1 MKYLSLQLKGYIR
14 LVNGIG
20 TPDIFID
27 FRRQKFRTCII
38 RGENGSG
45 KSTIFNALSV
55 LPDSND
61 SFIPGKPAMKE
72 IYLQDGNT
80 IYIITCVHNVKNNGD
95 RDTTKVYFKKQFP
108 DGRVVELNENGNVNS
123 YKDVLFEELKLDSNF
138 IALSQLSM
146 DDKGLAT
153 KRPAERKRFVN
164 SIISSLEVY
173 NNMYKTLNKHSSV
186 YKSMVNSV
194 ASKLGQL
201 GDENIL
207 KSNFSALSS
216 RITQLSAQKDQ
227 YMQKMGEFKFQVDSV
242 DKDGTLQSTL
252 AEKTEEYNELVERS
266 KTLYKSIDYLY
277 NKGNIDRDNTD
288 VQEALEFAKTS
299 LNKVSVE
306 NELYNGEITS
316 LRSKREEVSK
326 KIVEKKLFIQQ
337 TNAEAEDP
345 KSLEDKINDYKEK
358 MQGIIDA
365 FHSIGIDDISNI
377 SRDEYVLAL
386 NTIKNIQDS
395 IEVTKSTTTIDI
407 FTEAIGIAV
416 GDIDYSIS
424 VDTVKNQ
431 KESIEALIRSRE
443 KLIIE
448 LNEKSKILNV
458 LDMRPKSCKVDDCP
472 FISEALSYRNNRISD
487 QLDDANREYEEL
499 QKKQK
504 EIEASYQHQLDLRSV
519 VNAIS
524 NIIRD
529 IKIHQAV
536 LMKLPNGIICSNPKE
551 LFIRYLNNNEVYQ
564 DIMSIY
570 QYIDYANNIDIYK
583 QYQILVMDLT
593 NKLNVALTR
602 STIVEAVNKEI
613 EEYNASIVSI
623 DESIKEKNIK
633 ISNNNLIIMDLNN
646 QIDILT
652 RLSTL
657 INDRETIKTQMTSA
671 KAIVDEI
678 SSKLKSVESSM
689 IGINNLRDMI
699 ASCETEI
706 SNASRELDQISYSL
720 KLYKE
725 YQEEYNQL
733 SENYDYIETIKY
745 YASPTTGI
753 QLVFMEMY
761 MSKIIS
767 LANELLALL
776 FGGRFMIQQFIIN
789 ESEFRIP
796 CLTDNYTIDDISSM
810 SSAQV
815 SMISMI
821 LSFSLLYHSSTKYNI
836 IKLDEIDAPLDEN
849 NRLMFIDV
857 LNEIMNIMHTEQCIM
872 ISHNSELQ
880 LDTSDVIVLKSN
892 NLSSDYTKGNII
904 WDYNN
909 GGK

>member
-1 MKYLSLQLKGYIR
+1 
-14 LVNGIG
+14 
-20 TPDIFID
+20 
-27 FRRQKFRTCII
+27 
-38 RGENGSG
+38 
-45 KSTIFNALSV
+45 
-55 LPDSND
+55 
-61 SFIPGKPAMKE
+61 
-72 IYLQDGNT
+72 
-80 IYIITCVHNVKNNGD
+80 
-95 RDTTKVYFKKQFP
+95 
-108 DGRVVELNENGNVNS
+108 
-123 YKDVLFEELKLDSNF
+123 
-138 IALSQLSM
+138 
-146 DDKGLAT
+146 
-153 KRPAERKRFVN
+153 
-164 SIISSLEVY
+164 
-173 NNMYKTLNKHSSV
+173 
-186 YKSMVNSV
+186 MVNSV

-216 RITQLSAQKDQ
+216 RSTQLSAQKDQ

-242 DKDGTLQSTL
+242 DKDGTLQNTL
-252 AEKTEEYNELVERS
+252 SEKTQEYNELYEKS
-266 KTLYKSIDYLY
+266 KTLYKSIDYLF

-288 VQEALEFAKTS
+288 VQEALEATKTS
-299 LNKVSVE
+299 LNKVKVE

-316 LRSKREEVSK
+316 LRTKREEISK
-326 KIVEKKLFIQQ
+326 KIVEKRLFLQQ
-337 TNAEAEDP
+337 TAAEAEDP
-345 KSLEDKINDYKEK
+345 KSLEEKINDYKQK
-358 MQGIIDA
+358 MQDIIDA

-395 IEVTKSTTTIDI
+395 IEVVKSTTTIDI
-407 FTEAIGIAV
+407 FTEAIAIST
-416 GDIDYSIS
+416 GDKDYSI
-424 VDTVKNQ
+424 DINTIKNQ
-431 KESIEALIRSRE
+431 KESVDSQIRSIERS
-443 KLIIE
+443 IIE
-448 LNEKSKILNV
+448 LNEKVKILNV
-458 LDMRPKSCKVDDCP
+458 LNMRPKGCKVDDCP
-472 FISEALSYRNNRISD
+472 FISEALSYKNNKVSD
-487 QLDDANREYEEL
+487 QLTDMNLEYEAL
-499 QKKQK
+499 QKEQK
-504 EIEASYQHQLDLRSV
+504 EIERVYQYQLDLRSV

-536 LMKLPNGIICSNPKE
+536 LLKLPNGIICSNPKE
-551 LFIRYLNNNEVYQ
+551 LFLRYLNNNEVYI

-570 QYIDYANNIDIYK
+570 KYIDYANNIDIYK

-593 NKLNVALTR
+593 NKLNIALTR
-602 STIVEAVNKEI
+602 STIVDAINREI
-613 EEYNASIVSI
+613 EEYTNSIASI
-623 DESIKEKNIK
+623 DESIKEKNMK
-633 ISNNNLIIMDLNN
+633 ISSNNLIIMDLNDK
-646 QIDILT
+646 IDVLS

-657 INDRETIKTQMTSA
+657 IADRETIKLQMAAS

-689 IGINNLRDMI
+689 IGIANLRDMI
-699 ASCETEI
+699 ASCETEMNNI
-706 SNASRELDQISYSL
+706 NRELDQISYSL

-725 YQEEYNQL
+725 YQDEYNQL
-733 SENYDYIETIKY
+733 SENYNYIETIKY

-767 LANELLALL
+767 LANELLSLL
-776 FGGRFMIQQFIIN
+776 FNGRFMIQQFIIN

-880 LDTSDVIVLKSN
+880 LDTSDVIVLKST

-904 WDYNN
+904 WNYNN
-909 GGK
+909 Q

>member
-27 FRRQKFRTCII
+27 FRKQKFKTCII

-108 DGRVVELNENGNVNS
+108 DGKIVELNENGNVNS
-123 YKDVLFEELKLDSNF
+123 YKDVLFEELKLDANF

-146 DDKGLAT
+146 DDKGLAM

-164 SIISSLEVY
+164 SIIASLEVY

-207 KSNFSALSS
+207 KSNFSAITS
-216 RITQLSAQKDQ
+216 RKTQLSAQKDQ
-227 YMQKMGEFKFQVDSV
+227 YMQKLGEYKFQVESV

-252 AEKTEEYNELVERS
+252 SEKTEEYNTLADKYNS
-266 KTLYKSIDYLY
+266 LYKSIDYLFSKI
-277 NKGNIDRDNTD
+277 NVSKDSVD
-288 VQEALEFAKTS
+288 VNSELESSKQA
-299 LNKVSVE
+299 LNKLNVE
-306 NELYNGEITS
+306 NELYNAEITS
-316 LRSKREEVSK
+316 LRTKREEMSK
-326 KIVEKKLFIQQ
+326 KIVEKKLFLQQ
-337 TNAEAEDP
+337 TASDAEDP
-345 KSLEDKINDYKEK
+345 KSLEDRINDYKQK
-358 MQGIIDA
+358 MQDIIDA

-386 NTIKNIQDS
+386 NTIKNIQEN
-395 IEVTKSTTTIDI
+395 IEVLKSTTTMDIFSEAIDI
-407 FTEAIGIAV
+407 AIGISS
-416 GDIDYSIS
+416 YSINI
-424 VDTVKNQ
+424 DTLKNQ
-431 KESIEALIRSRE
+431 RDSIELSIKSIERS
-443 KLIIE
+443 IIE
-448 LNEKSKILNV
+448 LNEKVKILNV
-458 LDMRPKSCKVDDCP
+458 LEIRPKSCKVDDCP
-472 FISEALSYRNNRISD
+472 FISEALSYRNNKVQD
-487 QLDDANREYEEL
+487 QLTDFTLEYESL
-499 QKKQK
+499 QKEFK
-504 EIEASYQHQLDLRSV
+504 ETDAEYKRQLELRSV
-519 VNAIS
+519 VNNIS

-529 IKIHQAV
+529 IKLHQAV
-536 LMKLPNGIICSNPKE
+536 LMKLPNGFIYSDPKE
-551 LFIRYLNNNEVYQ
+551 LLVRYLNNNEVYK
-564 DIMSIY
+564 DLMSIY

-583 QYQILVMDLT
+583 QYQTLVMDLT
-593 NKLNVALTR
+593 NKLNIALTR
-602 STIVEAVNKEI
+602 STIVDAVNKEI
-613 EEYNASIVSI
+613 DEYRSSIASI
-623 DESIKEKNIK
+623 DESIKDNNLK
-633 ISNNNLIIMDLNN
+633 ISNNNLLIMDINN
-646 QIDILT
+646 KIDVYN

-657 INDRETIKTQMTSA
+657 ISDKEDIKSQMNNV
-671 KAIVDEI
+671 KDIVHDI
-678 SSKLKSVESSM
+678 TLKLKSVESSI
-689 IGINNLRDMI
+689 IGINNLTELI
-699 ASCETEI
+699 NSCEQEM
-706 SNASRELDQISYSL
+706 NNLNRELDQVTYSL
-720 KLYKE
+720 KLYKK
-725 YQEEYNQL
+725 YQDEYNQL
-733 SENYDYIETIKY
+733 SENYNYIETIKY

-776 FGGRFMIQQFIIN
+776 FNGRFMIQQFIIN

-810 SSAQV
+810 SSAQI

-909 GGK
+909 Q

>member
-27 FRRQKFRTCII
+27 FRKQRFKTCII

-55 LPDSND
+55 IPDSND

-108 DGRVVELNENGNVNS
+108 DGRIVELNENGNVNS
-123 YKDVLFEELKLDSNF
+123 YKDILFEELKLDANF

-146 DDKGLAT
+146 DDKGLAM

-216 RITQLSAQKDQ
+216 RSTQLSAQKDQ

-242 DKDGTLQSTL
+242 DKDGTLQNTL
-252 AEKTEEYNELVERS
+252 SEKTQEYNELYEKS
-266 KTLYKSIDYLY
+266 KTLYKSIDYLFS
-277 NKGNIDRDNTD
+277 KGNIDRDNTD
-288 VQEALEFAKTS
+288 VQEALEAAKTS
-299 LNKVSVE
+299 LNKVKVE

-316 LRSKREEVSK
+316 LRTKREEISK
-326 KIVEKKLFIQQ
+326 KIVEKKLFLQQ
-337 TNAEAEDP
+337 TAAEAEDL
-345 KSLEDKINDYKEK
+345 KSLEERINDYKQK
-358 MQGIIDA
+358 MQDIIDA

-395 IEVTKSTTTIDI
+395 IEVVKSTTTIDI
-407 FTEAIGIAV
+407 FTEAIAIST
-416 GDIDYSIS
+416 GDRDYSI
-424 VDTVKNQ
+424 DINTIKNQ
-431 KESIEALIRSRE
+431 KESVDSQIRSIERS
-443 KLIIE
+443 IIE
-448 LNEKSKILNV
+448 LNEKVKILNV
-458 LDMRPKSCKVDDCP
+458 LNMRPKGCKVDDCP
-472 FISEALSYRNNRISD
+472 FISEALSYKNNKVSD
-487 QLDDANREYEEL
+487 QLTDMNLEYEAL
-499 QKKQK
+499 QKEQK
-504 EIEASYQHQLDLRSV
+504 EIERVYQYQLDLRSV

-536 LMKLPNGIICSNPKE
+536 LLKLPNGIICSNPKE
-551 LFIRYLNNNEVYQ
+551 LFLRYLNNNEVYM

-570 QYIDYANNIDIYK
+570 KYIDYANNIDIYK

-593 NKLNVALTR
+593 NKLNIALTR
-602 STIVEAVNKEI
+602 STIVDAINKEI
-613 EEYNASIVSI
+613 EEYTNSIASI
-623 DESIKEKNIK
+623 DENIKEKNMK
-633 ISNNNLIIMDLNN
+633 ISSNNLIIMDLNDK
-646 QIDILT
+646 IDVLS

-657 INDRETIKTQMTSA
+657 IADRETIKLQMAASKT
-671 KAIVDEI
+671 IIDEI

-689 IGINNLRDMI
+689 IGIANLRDMI
-699 ASCETEI
+699 ASCETEMNNI
-706 SNASRELDQISYSL
+706 NRELDQISYSL

-725 YQEEYNQL
+725 YQDEYNQL
-733 SENYDYIETIKY
+733 SENYNYIETIKY

-767 LANELLALL
+767 LANELLSLL
-776 FGGRFMIQQFIIN
+776 FNGRFMIQQFIIN

-880 LDTSDVIVLKSN
+880 LDTSDVIVLKST

-904 WDYNN
+904 WNYNN
-909 GGK
+909 Q

>member
-27 FRRQKFRTCII
+27 FRKQKFKTCII

-108 DGRVVELNENGNVNS
+108 DGRIVELNENGNVNS
-123 YKDVLFEELKLDSNF
+123 YKDVLFEELKLDANF

-146 DDKGLAT
+146 DDKGLAM

-164 SIISSLEVY
+164 SIIASLEVY

-207 KSNFSALSS
+207 KSNFSALTS
-216 RITQLSAQKDQ
+216 RKTQLSAQKDQ
-227 YMQKMGEFKFQVDSV
+227 YMQKLGEYKFQVESV
-242 DKDGTLQSTL
+242 DKDGTLQATL
-252 AEKTEEYNELVERS
+252 SEKTEEYNALADKYNS
-266 KTLYKSIDYLY
+266 LYKSIDYLFSKI
-277 NKGNIDRDNTD
+277 NASKDNTD
-288 VQEALEFAKTS
+288 VNSELESSKQA
-299 LNKVSVE
+299 LNKVNVE
-306 NELYNGEITS
+306 NELYNAEITS
-316 LRSKREEVSK
+316 LRTKREEMSK
-326 KIVEKKLFIQQ
+326 KIVEKKLFLQQ
-337 TNAEAEDP
+337 TASDAEDP
-345 KSLEDKINDYKEK
+345 KSLEDRINDYKQK
-358 MQGIIDA
+358 MQDIIDA

-386 NTIKNIQDS
+386 NTIKSIQEN
-395 IEVTKSTTTIDI
+395 IEVLKSTTTMDIFSEAIDI
-407 FTEAIGIAV
+407 AIGISS
-416 GDIDYSIS
+416 YSINI
-424 VDTVKNQ
+424 DTLKNQ
-431 KESIEALIRSRE
+431 RDSIELSIKSIERS
-443 KLIIE
+443 IIE
-448 LNEKSKILNV
+448 LNEKVKILNV
-458 LDMRPKSCKVDDCP
+458 LEIRPKSCKVDDCP
-472 FISEALSYRNNRISD
+472 FISEALSYRNNKVQD
-487 QLDDANREYEEL
+487 QLTDFTLEYESL
-499 QKKQK
+499 QKEFK
-504 EIEASYQHQLDLRSV
+504 ETEAEYKRQLELRSV
-519 VNAIS
+519 VNNIS

-529 IKIHQAV
+529 IKLHQAV
-536 LMKLPNGIICSNPKE
+536 LMKLPNGFIYSDPKE
-551 LFIRYLNNNEVYQ
+551 LLVRYLNNNEVYK
-564 DIMSIY
+564 DLMSIY

-583 QYQILVMDLT
+583 QYQTLVMDLT
-593 NKLNVALTR
+593 NKLNIALTR
-602 STIVEAVNKEI
+602 STIVDAVNKEI
-613 EEYNASIVSI
+613 DEYRSSIDSI
-623 DESIKEKNIK
+623 DESIKDNNLK
-633 ISNNNLIIMDLNN
+633 ISNNNLLIMDINN
-646 QIDILT
+646 KIDVYS

-657 INDRETIKTQMTSA
+657 ISDKEDIKSKMNNV
-671 KAIVDEI
+671 KDIVHDI
-678 SSKLKSVESSM
+678 TLKLKSVESSI
-689 IGINNLRDMI
+689 IGINNLTELI
-699 ASCETEI
+699 NSCEQEM
-706 SNASRELDQISYSL
+706 NNLNRELDQVTYSL

-725 YQEEYNQL
+725 YQDEYNQL
-733 SENYDYIETIKY
+733 SENYNYIETIKY

-776 FGGRFMIQQFIIN
+776 FNGRFMIQQFIIN

-810 SSAQV
+810 SSAQI

-909 GGK
+909 Q

>member
-252 AEKTEEYNELVERS
+252 AEKTEEYNGLLERS

-277 NKGNIDRDNTD
+277 NKGNIDRDNID
-288 VQEALEFAKTS
+288 VQEALESAKTS

-416 GDIDYSIS
+416 GDTDYSIS

-431 KESIEALIRSRE
+431 KESIETLIRSRE

-458 LDMRPKSCKVDDCP
+458 LDMRPKSCNVDDCP
-472 FISEALSYRNNRISD
+472 FISEALSYRNN
-487 QLDDANREYEEL
+487 
-499 QKKQK
+499 
-504 EIEASYQHQLDLRSV
+504 
-519 VNAIS
+519 
-524 NIIRD
+524 
-529 IKIHQAV
+529 
-536 LMKLPNGIICSNPKE
+536 
-551 LFIRYLNNNEVYQ
+551 
-564 DIMSIY
+564 
-570 QYIDYANNIDIYK
+570 
-583 QYQILVMDLT
+583 
-593 NKLNVALTR
+593 
-602 STIVEAVNKEI
+602 
-613 EEYNASIVSI
+613 
-623 DESIKEKNIK
+623 
-633 ISNNNLIIMDLNN
+633 
-646 QIDILT
+646 
-652 RLSTL
+652 
-657 INDRETIKTQMTSA
+657 
-671 KAIVDEI
+671 
-678 SSKLKSVESSM
+678 
-689 IGINNLRDMI
+689 
-699 ASCETEI
+699 
-706 SNASRELDQISYSL
+706 
-720 KLYKE
+720 
-725 YQEEYNQL
+725 
-733 SENYDYIETIKY
+733 
-745 YASPTTGI
+745 
-753 QLVFMEMY
+753 
-761 MSKIIS
+761 
-767 LANELLALL
+767 
-776 FGGRFMIQQFIIN
+776 
-789 ESEFRIP
+789 
-796 CLTDNYTIDDISSM
+796 
-810 SSAQV
+810 
-815 SMISMI
+815 
-821 LSFSLLYHSSTKYNI
+821 
-836 IKLDEIDAPLDEN
+836 
-849 NRLMFIDV
+849 
-857 LNEIMNIMHTEQCIM
+857 
-872 ISHNSELQ
+872 
-880 LDTSDVIVLKSN
+880 
-892 NLSSDYTKGNII
+892 
-904 WDYNN
+904 
-909 GGK
+909 

>member
-108 DGRVVELNENGNVNS
+108 DGRIVELNENGNVNS

-242 DKDGTLQSTL
+242 DKDGTLQNTL
-252 AEKTEEYNELVERS
+252 SEKTQEYNELYEKS
-266 KTLYKSIDYLY
+266 KTLYKSIDYLF
-277 NKGNIDRDNTD
+277 NKGNIDRENTD
-288 VQEALEFAKTS
+288 VQETLEAAKTS
-299 LNKVSVE
+299 LNKVKVE

-316 LRSKREEVSK
+316 LRTKREEISK
-326 KIVEKKLFIQQ
+326 KIVEKRLFLQQ
-337 TNAEAEDP
+337 TAAEAEDP
-345 KSLEDKINDYKEK
+345 KSLEERINDYKKK
-358 MQGIIDA
+358 MQDIIDA

-395 IEVTKSTTTIDI
+395 IEVVKSTTTIDI
-407 FTEAIGIAV
+407 FTEAIAIST
-416 GDIDYSIS
+416 GDRDYSI
-424 VDTVKNQ
+424 DINTIKNQ
-431 KESIEALIRSRE
+431 KESVDSQIRSIERS
-443 KLIIE
+443 IIE
-448 LNEKSKILNV
+448 LNEKVKILNV
-458 LDMRPKSCKVDDCP
+458 LNMRPKGCKVDDCP
-472 FISEALSYRNNRISD
+472 FISEALSYKNNKVSD
-487 QLDDANREYEEL
+487 QLTDMNLEYEAL
-499 QKKQK
+499 QKEQK
-504 EIEASYQHQLDLRSV
+504 EIERVYQYQLDLRSV

-536 LMKLPNGIICSNPKE
+536 LLKLPNGIICSNPKE
-551 LFIRYLNNNEVYQ
+551 LFLRYLNNNEVYM

-570 QYIDYANNIDIYK
+570 KYIDYANNIDIYK

-593 NKLNVALTR
+593 NKLNIALTR
-602 STIVEAVNKEI
+602 STIVDAINKEI
-613 EEYNASIVSI
+613 EEYTNSIASI
-623 DESIKEKNIK
+623 DESIKEKNMK
-633 ISNNNLIIMDLNN
+633 ISSNNLIIMDLNDK
-646 QIDILT
+646 IDVLS

-657 INDRETIKTQMTSA
+657 IADRET
-671 KAIVDEI
+671 
-678 SSKLKSVESSM
+678 
-689 IGINNLRDMI
+689 
-699 ASCETEI
+699 
-706 SNASRELDQISYSL
+706 
-720 KLYKE
+720 
-725 YQEEYNQL
+725 
-733 SENYDYIETIKY
+733 
-745 YASPTTGI
+745 
-753 QLVFMEMY
+753 
-761 MSKIIS
+761 
-767 LANELLALL
+767 
-776 FGGRFMIQQFIIN
+776 
-789 ESEFRIP
+789 
-796 CLTDNYTIDDISSM
+796 TDG
-810 SSAQV
+810 
-815 SMISMI
+815 
-821 LSFSLLYHSSTKYNI
+821 
-836 IKLDEIDAPLDEN
+836 
-849 NRLMFIDV
+849 
-857 LNEIMNIMHTEQCIM
+857 CI
-872 ISHNSELQ
+872 
-880 LDTSDVIVLKSN
+880 
-892 NLSSDYTKGNII
+892 
-904 WDYNN
+904 
-909 GGK
+909 

>member
-27 FRRQKFRTCII
+27 FRKQRFKTCII

-55 LPDSND
+55 IPDSND

-95 RDTTKVYFKKQFP
+95 RDTTKVYFKKQFS
-108 DGRVVELNENGNVNS
+108 DGRIVELNENGNVNS
-123 YKDVLFEELKLDSNF
+123 YKDILFEELKLDANF

-146 DDKGLAT
+146 DDKGLAM

-216 RITQLSAQKDQ
+216 RSTQLSAQKDQ

-242 DKDGTLQSTL
+242 DKDGTLQNTL
-252 AEKTEEYNELVERS
+252 SKKTQEYNELYEKS
-266 KTLYKSIDYLY
+266 KTLYKSIDYLF

-288 VQEALEFAKTS
+288 VQETLEAAKIS
-299 LNKVSVE
+299 LNKVKVE

-316 LRSKREEVSK
+316 LRTKREEVSK
-326 KIVEKKLFIQQ
+326 KIVEKRLFLQQ
-337 TNAEAEDP
+337 TAAEAEDP
-345 KSLEDKINDYKEK
+345 KSLEERINDYKQK
-358 MQGIIDA
+358 MQDIIDA

-395 IEVTKSTTTIDI
+395 IEVVKSTTTIDI
-407 FTEAIGIAV
+407 FTEAIAIST
-416 GDIDYSIS
+416 GDRDYSI
-424 VDTVKNQ
+424 DINTIKNQ
-431 KESIEALIRSRE
+431 KESVDSQIRSIERS
-443 KLIIE
+443 IIE
-448 LNEKSKILNV
+448 LNEKVKILNV
-458 LDMRPKSCKVDDCP
+458 LNMRPKGCKVDDCP
-472 FISEALSYRNNRISD
+472 FISEALSYKNNKVSD
-487 QLDDANREYEEL
+487 QLTDMNLEYEAI
-499 QKKQK
+499 QKEQK
-504 EIEASYQHQLDLRSV
+504 EIERVYQYQLDLRSV

-529 IKIHQAV
+529 IKIHQSV
-536 LMKLPNGIICSNPKE
+536 LLKLPNGIICSNPKE
-551 LFIRYLNNNEVYQ
+551 LFLRYLNNNEVYM

-570 QYIDYANNIDIYK
+570 KYIDYANNIDIYK
-583 QYQILVMDLT
+583 QYQILVIDLT
-593 NKLNVALTR
+593 NKLNIALTR
-602 STIVEAVNKEI
+602 SIIVDAINKEI
-613 EEYNASIVSI
+613 EEYTNSIASI
-623 DESIKEKNIK
+623 DESIKEKNMK
-633 ISNNNLIIMDLNN
+633 ISSNNLIIMDLNDK
-646 QIDILT
+646 IDVLS

-657 INDRETIKTQMTSA
+657 IADRETIKLQMAAS

-689 IGINNLRDMI
+689 IGIANLRDMI
-699 ASCETEI
+699 ASCETEMNNI
-706 SNASRELDQISYSL
+706 NRELDQISYSL

-725 YQEEYNQL
+725 YQDEYNQL
-733 SENYDYIETIKY
+733 SENYNYIETIKY

-767 LANELLALL
+767 LANELLSLL
-776 FGGRFMIQQFIIN
+776 FNGRFMIQQFIIN

-880 LDTSDVIVLKSN
+880 LDTSDVIVLKST

-904 WDYNN
+904 WNYNN

>member
-27 FRRQKFRTCII
+27 FRKQKFKTCII

-72 IYLQDGNT
+72 IYLQDANT

-108 DGRVVELNENGNVNS
+108 DGRIVELNENGNVNS
-123 YKDVLFEELKLDSNF
+123 YKDVLFEELKLDANF

-146 DDKGLAT
+146 DDKGLAM

-164 SIISSLEVY
+164 SIIASLEVY

-207 KSNFSALSS
+207 KSNFSALTS
-216 RITQLSAQKDQ
+216 RKTQLSAQKDQ
-227 YMQKMGEFKFQVDSV
+227 YMQKLGEYKFQVESV

-252 AEKTEEYNELVERS
+252 AEKTEEYNQLSEKN
-266 KTLYKSIDYLY
+266 KTLYKSIDYLFSKI
-277 NKGNIDRDNTD
+277 NAIRDNIDVDRELESSK
-288 VQEALEFAKTS
+288 QAL
-299 LNKVSVE
+299 NRVNVE
-306 NELYNGEITS
+306 NELYNADITS
-316 LRSKREEVSK
+316 LRTKREEMSK
-326 KIVEKKLFIQQ
+326 KIVDKKLFLQQ
-337 TNAEAEDP
+337 TASDAEDP
-345 KSLEDKINDYKEK
+345 KFLEDKIKEYKEK
-358 MQGIIDA
+358 MEDIIKA
-365 FHSIGIDDISNI
+365 FESIGIYDISNI

-386 NTIKNIQDS
+386 NTVKSIQDN
-395 IEVTKSTTTIDI
+395 IDVTKSTTSFDI
-407 FTEAIGIAV
+407 FAEAVEIAT
-416 GDIDYSIS
+416 GDMKFP
-424 VDTVKNQ
+424 VDVNTLKNQ
-431 KESIEALIRSRE
+431 KDAVEQSIKSTER
-443 KLIIE
+443 KIIE
-448 LNEKSKILNV
+448 TNEKIKILNV
-458 LDMRPKSCKVDDCP
+458 LEMRPKSCKVDDCP
-472 FISEALSYRNNRISD
+472 FISEALSYKNNRVLD
-487 QLDDANREYEEL
+487 QLTDLNLEL
-499 QKKQK
+499 RALEVEQK
-504 EIEASYQHQLDLRSV
+504 EINRKYDAQLELRSV
-519 VNAIS
+519 VNSLA

-529 IKIHQAV
+529 IKLHQAV
-536 LMKLPNGIICSNPKE
+536 LMKLPNGVVYSDPKE
-551 LFIRYLNNNEVYQ
+551 LLLRYLNNNEVYN
-564 DIMSIY
+564 DLMSIY
-570 QYIDYANNIDIYK
+570 KYIDYANNIDIYK
-583 QYQILVMDLT
+583 QYQILVTEFT

-602 STIVEAVNKEI
+602 SSIVDAVNKEI
-613 EEYNASIVSI
+613 DEYRSSIASI
-623 DESIKEKNIK
+623 DESIKEKNMK
-633 ISNNNLIIMDLNN
+633 ISNNNLIVMDLTTK
-646 QIDILT
+646 IEAYT
-652 RLSTL
+652 KLSTL
-657 INDRETIKTQMTSA
+657 IKDREDIKVQMNAA
-671 KAIVDEI
+671 KAIVDDI
-678 SSKLKSVESSM
+678 SLKLKSVESSM
-689 IGINNLRDMI
+689 LGITNLTELI
-699 ASCETEI
+699 NSCEQEMVNIT
-706 SNASRELDQISYSL
+706 RELDQVIYSL
-720 KLYKE
+720 KLFKE
-725 YQEEYNQL
+725 YQDEYNQL
-733 SENYDYIETIKY
+733 SENYNYIETIKY

-767 LANELLALL
+767 LANELLSLL
-776 FGGRFMIQQFIIN
+776 FNGRFMIQQFIIN

-810 SSAQV
+810 SSAQI

-904 WDYNN
+904 WSYN
-909 GGK
+909 